1 MIKQLKT
8 ILGRYVKK
16 KKIVTEIP
24 ERAITNETDNY
35 DISVRKYKNIP
46 LYTEEEME
54 KAPIDDSD
62 EVRYECL
69 GRQVINGYVGLYKG
83 KWIVGRRRDG
93 CIVKTCKDLLFDS
106 LDPEKEKRN
115 RYILEVQNKAL
126 LGEDIAN
133 EIFCKFTYDIEK
145 QDIFALH
152 VTLEREYVENEI
164 IEDSGTYGG
173 IHFVHI
179 DNIDLCANKEN
190 TYYGNKIALLKPI
203 SDEVYYEYME
213 DTFVGNKVYIT
224 KVMYLSS
231 VETWKYLSQLTVSL
245 REHKEKLCQ
254 YLKGLENLLPEED
267 YTSSIKFIEEL

>member
-115 RYILEVQNKAL
+115 RHILEVQNKAL

-152 VTLEREYVENEI
+152 VTLEREYV
-164 IEDSGTYGG
+164 
-173 IHFVHI
+173 
-179 DNIDLCANKEN
+179 K
-190 TYYGNKIALLKPI
+190 
-203 SDEVYYEYME
+203 M
-213 DTFVGNKVYIT
+213 
-224 KVMYLSS
+224 
-231 VETWKYLSQLTVSL
+231 
-245 REHKEKLCQ
+245 KL
-254 YLKGLENLLPEED
+254 
-267 YTSSIKFIEEL
+267 

>member
-115 RYILEVQNKAL
+115 R
-126 LGEDIAN
+126 
-133 EIFCKFTYDIEK
+133 
-145 QDIFALH
+145 
-152 VTLEREYVENEI
+152 
-164 IEDSGTYGG
+164 
-173 IHFVHI
+173 HI
-179 DNIDLCANKEN
+179 
-190 TYYGNKIALLKPI
+190 
-203 SDEVYYEYME
+203 
-213 DTFVGNKVYIT
+213 
-224 KVMYLSS
+224 
-231 VETWKYLSQLTVSL
+231 
-245 REHKEKLCQ
+245 
-254 YLKGLENLLPEED
+254 
-267 YTSSIKFIEEL
+267 